1 MIGVAA
7 SSASKGSILV
17 AGVAGL
23 VAGSMSMAVGE
34 YVSVSSQRDA
44 EQADIERER
53 RELTR
58 NPEAELEELAQ
69 IYVKRGLKIEL
80 ALQVVQQ
87 LSAGNRL
94 AAHLRDELKIDPEA
108 LSRPLQAAWISA
120 VSFATFALLP
130 ILSLLIAPEAWRI
143 PAIAFLSLLSLAAM
157 GAFGAFLGGAAIGRA
172 ALRVTLGGSLAM
184 AVTAVIGR
192 LFGVS
197 TG

>member
-1 MIGVAA
+1 M
-7 SSASKGSILV
+7 